1 MDDTINEAQ
10 QSPAL
15 SHISPFERI
24 RQADGE
30 HECWSARDLADV
42 LGYTQWRNFE
52 QAVSRAFHAIILD
65 D

>member
-1 MDDTINEAQ
+1 MDHTINEAQ
-10 QSPAL
+10 QTPAR

-24 RQADGE
+24 RQADSE
-30 HECWSARDLADV
+30 HECCSSRDLADV

-52 QAVSRAFHAIILD
+52 QAVSGAFHAILRD